1 MDDHGTAEQDAARL
15 LKRQLLM
22 SGVVTAVGIAL
33 HNFPEGIA
41 VFLAAQKSP
50 AVGECLSG
58 YSPLV
63 LGIYMDSSC
72 AASVKQCG
80 STHHRSAVQQWCA
93 DASTAAVDGN

>member
-1 MDDHGTAEQDAARL
+1 MEDHSTPEQDAARL

-58 YSPLV
+58 YSSLV
-63 LGIYMDSSC
+63 LGIYMDSAC
-72 AASVKQCG
+72 AATMCETMS
-80 STHHRSAVQQWCA
+80 
-93 DASTAAVDGN
+93 